1 MINNKGMTLVEE
13 IVALAII
20 SIASLIMLVGFST
33 AANVFADSTR
43 YKDITNKQYAAL
55 LGNENTDKDINVS
68 NEDAKVIIKVADKVI
83 TVKTNQSNATSKK
96 DSQTMLSKLNFNNIN
111 LSNTP
116 QTVANCNDFLDSVL
130 SFTTI
135 KQFDEWIAEQGID
148 VASYNGQYKNNDC
161 YRYYYYNRYGAAH
174 LTLEQDIINEC
185 NRIFDEVH
193 QTATNQNEK
202 KARIGDKTL
211 YIKPYFCGGIWQV
224 GIDSEDGYF
233 LMASELPGISG
244 GTQWRTNLI
253 YARGSWYYK
262 VFAFGTSD
270 QNSYVDVAGF
280 SNAKAT
286 VDSLFDGSI
295 SEKINLSDQ
304 SQWIKIK

>member
-1 MINNKGMTLVEE
+1 M
-13 IVALAII
+13 
-20 SIASLIMLVGFST
+20 
-33 AANVFADSTR
+33 
-43 YKDITNKQYAAL
+43 
-55 LGNENTDKDINVS
+55 
-68 NEDAKVIIKVADKVI
+68 
-83 TVKTNQSNATSKK
+83 
-96 DSQTMLSKLNFNNIN
+96 NFNNIN
-111 LSNTP
+111 LQIHT

-148 VASYNGQYKNNDC
+148 VASYNGWYKNNDG

-211 YIKPYFCGGIWQV
+211 YIKPYFCGGIRQG
-224 GIDSEDGYF
+224 GIDMR
-233 LMASELPGISG
+233 MAIFNGVRISG

-295 SEKINLSDQ
+295 SEK
-304 SQWIKIK
+304 